1 MVFPIESKLWVEEII
16 IIIYHNS
23 MIRLTGSIHQR
34 RTYYALFHTNKPCKV
49 GRLFTAVSIFVVL
62 DGSARPPRLIEQVLI

>member
-1 MVFPIESKLWVEEII
+1 MNKEGCIKLVFVCP
-16 IIIYHNS
+16 
-23 MIRLTGSIHQR
+23 
-34 RTYYALFHTNKPCKV
+34 YYALFHTNKPCKV